1 MFEVPALCSTA
12 PWQPPPIDQRHLTRT
27 GAAGAPPPI
36 LAPWGA
42 VLVALLGG
50 ASLALCCL
58 ATPRLGAAH
67 LGNRW
72 RLLAACLGAVHALL
86 PLPAFLARA
95 VRVSGRWLRRIFAMG
110 NIRSKLEVLEG
121 REPALN
127 HYLREFISGEGQ
139 GMSVEALEEVGAL
152 LQSAL
157 IASLRAKERRTAWLC
172 KVCLDKE
179 IRVSLKPCLH
189 ACLCSGCSHKVTAC
203 PICRNKI
210 TGRDFLILA

>member
-1 MFEVPALCSTA
+1 M
-12 PWQPPPIDQRHLTRT
+12 
-27 GAAGAPPPI
+27 
-36 LAPWGA
+36 
-42 VLVALLGG
+42 ALLGG

-58 ATPRLGAAH
+58 ATSH
-67 LGNRW
+67 LGTRPQVRLSLDAAGACARW
-72 RLLAACLGAVHALL
+72 RLLTGYLHVLRIRLPSLLASAARVLGRQLL
-86 PLPAFLARA
+86 RLL
-95 VRVSGRWLRRIFAMG
+95 AMG
-110 NIRSKLEVLEG
+110 NIRSRLAELEG

-157 IASLRAKERRTAWLC
+157 VTSLRAKERKTAWLC
-172 KVCLDKE
+172 KVCLDEE
-179 IRVSLKPCLH
+179 IRVSLKPCFH
-189 ACLCSGCSHKVTAC
+189 ACLCTGCSHKVVAC